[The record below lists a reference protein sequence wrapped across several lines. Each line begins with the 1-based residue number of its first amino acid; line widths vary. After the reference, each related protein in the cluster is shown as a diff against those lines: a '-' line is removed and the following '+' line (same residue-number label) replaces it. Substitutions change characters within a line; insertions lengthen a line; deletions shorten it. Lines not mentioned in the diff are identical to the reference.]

1 MEFHENELYHIYN
14 RGNNKHNIFFNP
26 GNYLYFL
33 RKIRKYILPYCD
45 ILNYCLMPTHF
56 HFLIHADRRT
66 IEIKKVGSTYKN
78 LLSEGIRN
86 LLQSYAKAIN
96 KQNNS
101 TGSLFQQNTKAKCM
115 SDGDHHYGRV
125 CFHYNHQNPM
135 KAQLVQKLEDWHFS
149 SFQDYAG
156 LRNGTL
162 CNRELALQLLDINP
176 ETFYQDSYDVLEQK
190 LLDRIF

>member
-14 RGNNKHNIFFNP
+14 RGNNKHTVFFKP
-26 GNYLYFL
+26 DNYIYFL
-33 RKIRKYILPYCD
+33 RKVRNHVLPYCD

-56 HFLIHADRRT
+56 HFLIHAT
-66 IEIKKVGSTYKN
+66 KKSIETRGNGLNKTN

-86 LLQSYAKAIN
+86 LLQGYAKGIN

-101 TGSLFQQNTKAKCM
+101 TGSLFQQNTKAKRI
-115 SDGDHHYGRV
+115 SEGGNLYGEI

-135 KAQLVQKLEDWHFS
+135 KAGLVEKMEDWNYS
-149 SFQDYAG
+149 SFKDYTG

-162 CNRELALQLLDINP
+162 CNQNLAFQLLDINR
-176 ETFYQDSYDVLEQK
+176 ETFYADSYAVINDARLAS
-190 LLDRIF
+190 IF